1 MEKELERI
9 QQASSYLATLL
20 RRREDYGEWLW
31 DRKNLWRRYGVTELF
46 RDLSQ
51 ESARA
56 SSFPE
61 VLRCFRFFKQRH
73 FLRIGGRDLLGW
85 ADLEETTG
93 QLSDLAQVCLQV
105 GLEWLWAHPE
115 AWVPEADREEA
126 AACLGRMPVVV
137 LGLGKLGGR
146 ELNYVSD
153 VDLLFLRQDS
163 SSHEG
168 ESPEQHRFTA
178 LLCQK
183 LVRLL
188 ADSVEGDRVFHVDLR
203 LRPQGKD
210 GELVPTAG
218 GAAYHYLL
226 TGRAWERQ
234 MLLKAR
240 PVAGDRGLGASF
252 LKEIRPFVFRRFL
265 DFQALDELKAMR
277 DRILFES
284 ASRTSAR
291 QFDVKLGTG
300 GIREVEF
307 LVQSFQLIY
316 GGRHPQLEEPNTL
329 KALSRLQE
337 LDLLPS
343 GVALELQ
350 AAYVFLRRV
359 EHWVQLD
366 QNRQTQQLP
375 ASAEA
380 RRRLAAALG
389 FEGNWE
395 RFLKTLQAHCRVVY
409 EHFTALFSGPDQADS
424 GAETADREAGGSL
437 DLSSWLERQAP
448 SLAAFPRSFVRR
460 TEEGVLPYLES
471 VDDELRQTMAARVDR
486 YLAQVCRRPGLRKFL
501 TTQTHWVS
509 IIMGAVARCKL
520 VADMLERQPGL
531 VEVLAHWDDPAVSH
545 SDWQTSARSILVRTT
560 AYDET
565 FEWLRRL
572 KNERLLLAALGDLT
586 GTWSHPQVEAAL
598 SDLADFVIQET
609 LKTVCAAVELSDQIP
624 LVVLALGKL
633 GSREMDYLSDLD
645 LMFVYDPLEG
655 EAPDQIPMPV
665 VRLMHRF
672 MRMLSTPLQEGPGY
686 EVDARL
692 RPTGNY
698 GPLAVTRANWE
709 DYYANRSDIWEIQ
722 ALLRLRAVAGP
733 GRLQRELMERAAA
746 LCYRPRPPESVW
758 PRLAELRGRM
768 EEERASEKND
778 AMDLKLGPGGMAD
791 VEFLVQGVQLLYGH
805 EKEDLRRGNVR
816 EALPE
821 AARRALENEEAAQKL
836 TAAFHVLRA
845 LEHRLHLMTHL
856 GGGRISRVQFQNLV
870 RLGLWPPPQLPL
882 KVETWE
888 DLLALR
894 RFVRRQWEAVCQK

>member
-9 QQASSYLATLL
+9 HHASAYLSTLL
-20 RRREDYGEWLW
+20 RRQDYRTWLW
-31 DRKNLWRRYGVTELF
+31 DAKNLWRRYGVTELF

-51 ESARA
+51 DLDRA
-56 SSFPE
+56 SSFHD
-61 VLRCFRFFKQRH
+61 VLRCYRSFKQRH

-93 QLSDLAQVCLQV
+93 QISDLAQVCLQV
-105 GLEWLWAHPE
+105 GLEWLKGHPHT
-115 AWVPEADREEA
+115 WVPEAQRESA
-126 AACLGRMPVVV
+126 PALLRSMSVVV

-153 VDLLFLRQDS
+153 VDLLFLRQEVSFD
-163 SSHEG
+163 
-168 ESPEQHRFTA
+168 ESESADASRLTA

-183 LVRLL
+183 LVQLL
-188 ADSVEGDRVFHVDLR
+188 ADPVEGDRVFHVDLR

-226 TGRAWERQ
+226 QGKAWERQ

-277 DRILFES
+277 DRILFEGV
-284 ASRTSAR
+284 SRTSR
-291 QFDVKLGTG
+291 RGFDVKLGTG

-329 KALSRLQE
+329 KALRRLQE

-343 GVALELQ
+343 GAARELQ
-350 AAYVFLRRV
+350 DAYVFLRRV

-366 QNRQTQQLP
+366 QNRQTQELP
-375 ASAEA
+375 ASDEG
-380 RRRLAAALG
+380 RRRLASALG
-389 FEGNWE
+389 FQGHWD
-395 RFLKTLQAHCRVVY
+395 RFLLTLQGHCRVVHQ
-409 EHFTALFSGPDQADS
+409 HFTALFSGPDQADS
-424 GAETADREAGGSL
+424 ETESVDGAADGIG
-437 DLSSWLERQAP
+437 DLRSWLERQVP
-448 SLAAFPRSFVRR
+448 SLAAFPGSFVRGV
-460 TEEGVLPYLES
+460 EEGVLPYVEA
-471 VDDELRQTMAARVDR
+471 VDDALRQTMAARVDR
-486 YLAQVCRRPGLRKFL
+486 YLAQVCRRPGLQKFL
-501 TTQTHWVS
+501 AAQTRWVPV
-509 IIMGAVARCKL
+509 IMGAVARCKL
-520 VADMLERQPGL
+520 VADMLEHQPGL
-531 VEVLAHWDDPAVSH
+531 VETLAQWDDRAVSH
-545 SDWQTSARSILVRTT
+545 EHWRSSARSILVRTT

-572 KNERLLLAALGDLT
+572 KNERLLMVALEDLS

-609 LKTVCAAVELSDQIP
+609 LHTVCAAVELSDQTP
-624 LVVLALGKL
+624 LAVLALGKL

-645 LMFVYDPLEG
+645 LMFVYEPLEG

-672 MRMLSTPLQEGPGY
+672 MRMLTTPLQEGPGY
-686 EVDARL
+686 QVDARL
-692 RPTGNY
+692 RPTGTY

-709 DYYANRSDIWEIQ
+709 DYYANRADIWEIQ

-733 GRLQRELMERAAA
+733 RKLQRELMQQAAD
-746 LCYRPRPPESVW
+746 LCYQPRRKESVW
-758 PRLAELRGRM
+758 PRLAELRRRM
-768 EEERASEKND
+768 EEERTSEKKD
-778 AMDLKLGPGGMAD
+778 VVDLKLGPGGMAD
-791 VEFLVQGVQLLYGH
+791 VEFLVQGAQLLYGH
-805 EKEDLRRGNVR
+805 AKEELRRANVR
-816 EALPE
+816 EALAE
-821 AARRALENEEAAQKL
+821 AARRVLEDEETAHKL
-836 TAAFHVLRA
+836 TAAFQVLRS

-856 GGGRISRVQFQNLV
+856 GGGRISRAQLEHLV
-870 RLGLWPPPQLPL
+870 RLRLWPPPGLPL
-882 KVETWE
+882 RLDTWE

-894 RFVRRQWEAVCQK
+894 RFVRRQWQVVCRK